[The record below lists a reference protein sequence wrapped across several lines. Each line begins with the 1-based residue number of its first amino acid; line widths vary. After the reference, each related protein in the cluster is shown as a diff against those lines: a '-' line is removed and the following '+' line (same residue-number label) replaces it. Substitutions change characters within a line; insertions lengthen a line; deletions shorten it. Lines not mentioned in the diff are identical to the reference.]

1 MIDISIFKN
10 IDFVN
15 ADNLLFLAIFLIL
28 VIIVFAIVL
37 FIFAKIIKVIR
48 GILKMEPKSVLNE
61 NQNQPEN
68 FLKEEQKIIGL
79 PKQRIMG
86 GDFIKSSNSAEEKIE
101 AKIDVK
107 KAEEAREK
115 AKISEQLNKFKGD
128 NSPDQGD
135 ALASKMPMREEYKD
149 DNFQKIKIPVAKKN
163 FQESTGIAASSPK
176 SIDQADQKEKPGLLQ
191 EKPDLLKDKLKPA
204 TTDNDLERGGSVMFG
219 NKQEI
224 TRRELKYKLWKDP
237 KVYKAA
243 RESLLYLSPTERVKL
258 EKELFPKAY
267 GLNISK
273 SDIKTRMRKLSQKMI
288 NEKNPQAKATLR
300 KKIKFIKKIGG
311 A

>member
-1 MIDISIFKN
+1 MTTKHRTRGFVFKKTDVAEADRIFSVVTE
-10 IDFVN
+10 DFGR
-15 ADNLLFLAIFLIL
+15 LE
-28 VIIVFAIVL
+28 
-37 FIFAKIIKVIR
+37 IR
-48 GILKMEPKSVLNE
+48 GKAIR
-61 NQNQPEN
+61 
-68 FLKEEQKIIGL
+68 KINSKLRAGVDLFCFSEIE
-79 PKQRIMG
+79 
-86 GDFIKSSNSAEEKIE
+86 FIQGKNNKTLTVE

-204 TTDNDLERGGSVMFG
+204 TTDNALERGGSVMFG